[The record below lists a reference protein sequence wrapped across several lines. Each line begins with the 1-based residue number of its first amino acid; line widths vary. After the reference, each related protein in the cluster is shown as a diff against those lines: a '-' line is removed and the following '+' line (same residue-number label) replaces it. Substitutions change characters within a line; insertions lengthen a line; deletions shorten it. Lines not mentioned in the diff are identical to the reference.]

1 MAFRS
6 NQPLSEQA
14 ARYEERE
21 EGFGAAASCG
31 ELPDPLEIN
40 PDVQITIR
48 SISSSEIA
56 SLVLS

>member
-31 ELPDPLEIN
+31 ELPDPLEIQN
-40 PDVQITIR
+40 KLAI
-48 SISSSEIA
+48 
-56 SLVLS
+56 LNFL